1 MQTTRE
7 AKLLKKKN
15 RQTDALGRPGIVQAQ
30 QTREQFSS
38 ESSRFWLP
46 AFVALDIRHGRKI
59 EPDSSIT
66 SWFIWSMN
74 QIIRFVLTTRQPVL
88 T

>member
-1 MQTTRE
+1 M
-7 AKLLKKKN
+7 LLAGL
-15 RQTDALGRPGIVQAQ
+15 ALYSISALVSMYYIAAPQAQ